1 MKTLL
6 TCLSTALAIPLVLV
20 AASAQV
26 KSPPAA
32 LSESGRWITESGNL
46 EVEIASCGAA
56 LCGTI
61 VRVIS
66 NRSMSGPAA
75 PAPAIAMQ
83 AAPSPLGKKILF
95 DLNPVGSGGLR
106 GHIYNR
112 GDNRVY
118 NSLVALAGPDQL
130 KLTIY
135 QHTPANGNV
144 QIWRRAGSAE

>member
-1 MKTLL
+1 MKYLL
-6 TCLSTALAIPLVLV
+6 TCLSTALAIPLVFV
-20 AASAQV
+20 AAGAQV
-26 KSPPAA
+26 QPPQAG
-32 LSESGRWITESGNL
+32 LPESGRWITESGNL
-46 EVEIASCGAA
+46 EIEIASCGAA
-56 LCGTI
+56 FCGTI

-75 PAPAIAMQ
+75 PAPAMAVQ

-112 GDNRVY
+112 GDNKTY

-135 QHTPANGNV
+135 QDTPTDGNV